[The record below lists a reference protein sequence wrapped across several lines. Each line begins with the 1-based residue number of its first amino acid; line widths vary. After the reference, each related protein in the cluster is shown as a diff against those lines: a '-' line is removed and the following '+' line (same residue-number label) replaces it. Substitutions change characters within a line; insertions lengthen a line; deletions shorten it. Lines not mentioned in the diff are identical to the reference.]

1 MSIDNIAHLIN
12 IMYMNIKQMEVLRAV
27 MNTGSITGAAALLH
41 VTPPGISR
49 MMKHLQLRLGV
60 PLFEKQG
67 NRLVA
72 TADARRLHSEI
83 ERVYSGIEQVSRVAQ
98 ELKSGAGQ
106 QLNVICSPSVAA
118 QVGPKAVAH
127 MLRQYPDLQ
136 MRIEVQPV
144 YDIYQTLLS
153 QQCDLAISLVPIEH
167 PNLHKRLL
175 AMVGLV
181 AVVPAQH
188 ALAAKK
194 KLQLKDLA
202 HIPLI
207 RFPEETTQGATLN
220 RLLAGQNIQ
229 VQSRVTV
236 KTARDACA
244 LAAEGVGAAV
254 IDTLTAQHL
263 NDPRIVKLPLNVKSQ
278 FAVTALWSKD
288 WPMGKL
294 AQEFVDFVARQI
306 KETLHL

>member
-1 MSIDNIAHLIN
+1 
-12 IMYMNIKQMEVLRAV
+12 MYMNIKQMEVLRAV

-106 QLNVICSPSVAA
+106 QLNVICSPSLAA
-118 QVGPKAVAH
+118 RVGPQAVAE
-127 MLRQYPDLQ
+127 MMRRYPDLK

-144 YDIYQTLLS
+144 YDIYQTLLT
-153 QQCDLAISLVPIEH
+153 QQCDLAVSLVPIDH
-167 PNLHKRLL
+167 PNLQRQLL
-175 AMVGLV
+175 AKIGMV
-181 AVVPAQH
+181 VVLSAKH
-188 ALAAKK
+188 ALADRKR
-194 KLQLKDLA
+194 LQVRDLA
-202 HIPLI
+202 SLSLI
-207 RFPEETTQGATLN
+207 RFPVETTQGATLQ
-220 RLLAGQNIQ
+220 RLLSEQGLALD
-229 VQSRVTV
+229 SRITV

-254 IDTLTAQHL
+254 IDALTAQHL
-263 NDPRIVKLPLNVKSQ
+263 SDVRLVKLPLAVKAQYDMS
-278 FAVTALWSKD
+278 ALWSKD
-288 WPMGKL
+288 RPLGHLGREFLNL
-294 AQEFVDFVARQI
+294 ADKGIQRALQESN
-306 KETLHL
+306 T

>member
-1 MSIDNIAHLIN
+1 M
-12 IMYMNIKQMEVLRAV
+12 MFMNIKQMEVFRAV

-41 VTPPGISR
+41 VTPPGVSR

-60 PLFEKQG
+60 PLFEKEG
-67 NRLVA
+67 NRLVP
-72 TADARRLHSEI
+72 TSDARRLQREI

-98 ELKSGAGQ
+98 DLKSGAGQ

-118 QVGPKAVAH
+118 QIGPAAVAQL
-127 MLRQYPDLQ
+127 LRKYPDLR

-153 QQCDLAISLVPIEH
+153 QQCDLAISLVPIDH
-167 PNLHKRLL
+167 PNLQKHLL

-181 AVVPAQH
+181 AVVPAGH
-188 ALAAKK
+188 DLANKT
-194 KLQLKDLA
+194 KLRLKDLA
-202 HIPLI
+202 QIPMI
-207 RFPEETTQGATLN
+207 RFPEQTTQGATLHK
-220 RLLAGQNIQ
+220 LLQEEGVV

-254 IDTLTAQHL
+254 IDALTAQHL
-263 NDPRIVKLPLNVKSQ
+263 NDARIVKLPLAVKQ
-278 FAVTALWSKD
+278 QYGITAMWSKD
-288 WPMGKL
+288 LPLGKL
-294 AQEFVDFVARQI
+294 GQEFVDLISQHIHAS
-306 KETLHL
+306 LHRYSSSPKKSR